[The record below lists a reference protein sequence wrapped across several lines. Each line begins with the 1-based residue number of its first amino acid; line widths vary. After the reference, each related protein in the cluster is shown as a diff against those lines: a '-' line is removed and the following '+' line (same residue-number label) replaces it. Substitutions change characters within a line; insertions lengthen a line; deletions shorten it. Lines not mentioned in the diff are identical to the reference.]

1 MKLGEEVEFPPL
13 CVCPQPTL
21 RQQTETAPDGLTVL
35 GYSFYVSYSVCVC
48 VCVCAIECVFPRL
61 SLMEQRLPPA
71 QGPQAENTPPIGPPG
86 THRHTALAS
95 SSSCLHFPPLPSSFS
110 PTLPLS
116 RLSIPPLSL
125 SSFTHSLFLSAATGC
140 FFSLPTKVPKSKMNA
155 LCLFFFFFFGFLFF
169 FFLCSPR

>member
-1 MKLGEEVEFPPL
+1 MF
-13 CVCPQPTL
+13 
-21 RQQTETAPDGLTVL
+21 LTP
-35 GYSFYVSYSVCVC
+35 C

-110 PTLPLS
+110 PTLPSLPS
-116 RLSIPPLSL
+116 LHPSSLPLFLHSLSL
-125 SSFTHSLFLSAATGC
+125 SLC
-140 FFSLPTKVPKSKMNA
+140 RNRMFFFPPHKGAQEQDECTVP
-155 LCLFFFFFFGFLFF
+155 FFFFFFGFFF
-169 FFLCSPR
+169 FFFFFSPR